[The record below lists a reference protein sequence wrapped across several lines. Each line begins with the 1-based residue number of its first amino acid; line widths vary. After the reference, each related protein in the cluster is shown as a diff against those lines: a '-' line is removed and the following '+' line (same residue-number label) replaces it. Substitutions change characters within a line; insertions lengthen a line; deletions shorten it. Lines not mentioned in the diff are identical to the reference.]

1 MMYMVTSMKQSE
13 KSIHIHLVLDE
24 LIELNRRS
32 QDRSIMRA
40 LKEANDYITKLEREN
55 LSLKQS
61 NRNYK
66 EKEEKHYGW

>member
-1 MMYMVTSMKQSE
+1 MYMVTSMKRSE
-13 KSIHIHLVLDE
+13 KSIHVHLVLDE

-32 QDRSIMRA
+32 QDRSIAQA
-40 LKEANDYITKLEREN
+40 LKEIDTYITKPERES

>member
-1 MMYMVTSMKQSE
+1 MYMVTSMKRSE
-13 KSIHIHLVLDE
+13 KSIHVHLVLDE

-32 QDRSIMRA
+32 QDRSIVQA
-40 LKEANDYITKLEREN
+40 LKEIDAYITKFEREN

>member
-1 MMYMVTSMKQSE
+1 MYMVILMKRSE
-13 KSIHIHLVLDE
+13 KSIRIHLVLDE

-32 QDRSIMRA
+32 QDRSIVRA
-40 LKEANDYITKLEREN
+40 LKETNDYITKLEREN

-66 EKEEKHYGW
+66 EKEAKHYGW

>member
-1 MMYMVTSMKQSE
+1 MYMVISMKRSE
-13 KSIHIHLVLDE
+13 KSIRIHLVLDE

-32 QDRSIMRA
+32 QDRSIMQA
-40 LKEANDYITKLEREN
+40 LKETNDYITKLEREN

-61 NRNYK
+61 NKNYK

>member
-1 MMYMVTSMKQSE
+1 MKRSE
-13 KSIHIHLVLDE
+13 KSIRIHLLLDE

-32 QDRSIMRA
+32 QDRGIMRA

>member
-1 MMYMVTSMKQSE
+1 MMYMVTSMKRSE
-13 KSIHIHLVLDE
+13 KSIHIHLLLDE

-40 LKEANDYITKLEREN
+40 LKETNDYITKLEREN